1 MRVTLTEWVGEKIPV
16 ARNMHVSTL
25 TSMVLTLL
33 LVLTGTWVYLW
44 QLFGASNQLMA
55 ALSLLVVTVWLR
67 SVKRN
72 PAYALYPMLFMYIT
86 TIAATIVT
94 AYNLYVLT
102 LTPNIAAIS
111 VIGAWAMIV
120 IAILLIVAALLIG
133 YDGWKA
139 YQRYTRG
146 EKPTTAPA
154 ATGK

>member
-1 MRVTLTEWVGEKIPV
+1 
-16 ARNMHVSTL
+16 MHVSTL

-33 LVLTGTWVYLW
+33 LVLSGTWVYLW

-86 TIAATIVT
+86 TIAATVVT
-94 AYNLYVLT
+94 GYNLYVLT
-102 LTPNIAAIS
+102 LTPNIATIS

-120 IAILLIVAALLIG
+120 VALLLVVAALLIG

-139 YQRYTRG
+139 YRRLSKG
-146 EKPTTAPA
+146 EKPTTAPVPA
-154 ATGK
+154 GK